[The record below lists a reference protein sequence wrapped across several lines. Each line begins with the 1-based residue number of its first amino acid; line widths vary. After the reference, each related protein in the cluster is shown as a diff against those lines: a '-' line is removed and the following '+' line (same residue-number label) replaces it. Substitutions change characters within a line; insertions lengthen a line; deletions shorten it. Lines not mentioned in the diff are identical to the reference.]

1 MSLLFRYLFKNN
13 CRLLLLTLAL
23 GVGLYLLVEVVD
35 KADVFVETGS
45 GFSVAAMYFLVRT
58 PFIISQI
65 LPAVFLLAT
74 VIQLCFLAKSRE
86 LVALQA
92 GGLAYS
98 RVVTAV
104 LLCGVFWGGVQL
116 AFSQYVGIKGDAY
129 AERIWKEEIRKREA
143 VGRTAENI
151 WFTEGDY
158 IVSFKYM
165 ELDDNQSAEG
175 RDLSIYHLAPDGLRF
190 TSIYRAPV
198 FTARAG
204 DWASP
209 LVTHI
214 NPDTFT
220 RVQETDVHFPIKQ
233 NPAFFFV
240 SSQSNP
246 QQFSLWVL
254 GEAIQMLQNSGSN
267 VEGLLTAWHSKV
279 AYAASLVVLALL
291 AAAMLTLTENVYV
304 ASAVAMVTT
313 FILYVCILVGE
324 SLGSRGSVPP
334 AVAAWA
340 PNIILAVLAL
350 WRLHVYN
357 LRR

>member
-1 MSLLFRYLFKNN
+1 MSLLFRYMFKNN
-13 CRLLLLTLAL
+13 CRLLLLTMAL

-45 GFSVAAMYFLVRT
+45 GFSVAALYFLVRM

-74 VIQLCFLAKSRE
+74 VMQLCFLAKSRE

-98 RVVTAV
+98 RVVMAV
-104 LLCGVFWGGVQL
+104 FLCGIFWGGVQL
-116 AFSQYVGIKGDAY
+116 VFSQYVGIRGDAY

-143 VGRTAENI
+143 SGRIAENI
-151 WFTEGDY
+151 WFTEGNY

-165 ELDDNQSAEG
+165 ELGDNQSGEG
-175 RDLSIYHLAPDGLRF
+175 RDLSVYQLTPDGLRF
-190 TSIYRAPV
+190 ASMYRAPV
-198 FTARAG
+198 FTAKAG

-209 LVTHI
+209 LVTHV

-220 RVQETDVHFPIKQ
+220 RVQQENVHFPIKQ

-240 SSQSNP
+240 STQSNP

-267 VEGLLTAWHSKV
+267 IEGLLTAWHSKL
-279 AYAASLVVLALL
+279 AYAASLAAMALFAAALL
-291 AAAMLTLTENVYV
+291 TMTENVY
-304 ASAVAMVTT
+304 ASSAIAMVVT
-313 FILYVCILVGE
+313 FIVYVCILVGE
-324 SLGSRGSVPP
+324 SLGSRGTVPP
-334 AVAAWA
+334 AIAAWT
-340 PNIILAVLAL
+340 PNAILAVLAL
-350 WRLHVYN
+350 WRLHVHSVH
-357 LRR
+357 R